1 MNKLFVIKTKAQQI
15 KEKLYNDTYKPGYIC
30 AGSEFSAERVAIC
43 ELCDLIDEII
53 KTITKEE

>member
-15 KEKLYNDTYKPGYIC
+15 KEKLYNDTYKSGYIS
-30 AGSEFSAERVAIC
+30 AGSKFSAERVAIC